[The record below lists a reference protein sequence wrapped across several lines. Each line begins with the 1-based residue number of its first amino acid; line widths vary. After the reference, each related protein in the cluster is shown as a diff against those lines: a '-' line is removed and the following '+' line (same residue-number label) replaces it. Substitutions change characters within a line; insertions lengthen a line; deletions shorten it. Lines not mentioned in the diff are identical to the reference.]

1 MKKLLALLLALV
13 LCTPI
18 IPISAADV
26 AGTYSYNAYSSAL
39 FVTGESVT
47 LDKADELKSALGN
60 NEVKLVTV
68 TSEGKSKLDLSIS
81 NAVLDLLAE
90 KELALKI
97 LAGSATIVAKSE
109 TVKEIADNTDLSFTL
124 SLDSTE
130 GVKAS
135 LKFDGTPATL
145 ENAITAIYAG
155 KEASINNVMSNGA
168 SVGMAYING
177 KSWYIPVKGDVDAKA
192 TVSKAPE
199 FTDIKNHWG
208 KDSINF
214 VAAKGYFNGVEP
226 TKFKPDNRMT
236 RAMVVT
242 VLSRIDGAGDLGARY
257 TFTDVNA
264 TDWYSNGV
272 SWAFLNK
279 IVEGSEF
286 FRPNEDVTRLELME
300 MLYNYAKVLGVAT
313 VNEKAKE
320 FVFIDYDL
328 VTTDLAKE
336 VVRFCTSNGIVNG
349 YSVGDG
355 STHRLRPA
363 GQATRAE
370 VAAMI
375 QRFANHAIASG
386 YDLGDIMGTYSD
398 FITVRS
404 DLKNTY
410 NKLMSGEE
418 VVVSYFGGSITA
430 GFGSSSGDTSWRGLT
445 FNWLK
450 NNFPNAKL
458 VHNAVAM
465 GGSGS
470 HLGAFRAGYDVIDTN
485 TDLLFIEFSVNDNY
499 SGTTA
504 AKKVELYF
512 ESIVRQVREALPECD
527 IIALYTTDSGLVQ
540 KYGETTMH
548 PSAASQ
554 DAVCEHYGVTSID
567 VGRALARHMGGY
579 NSSWSTYFK
588 DSVHPLDPGYK
599 VFADAIIEYM
609 GEYLIGAQS
618 LSYGESEAYTLPEGY
633 VDARNETFQPI
644 HIQIDSEEIFD
655 EIKGYTLV
663 PNGEFFSCT
672 KTRGYIYPSENDN
685 SFTFTFEGTALDM
698 YLEYSGGGYYIEYSI
713 DGSAPK
719 KLSVSNTN
727 HPFKLVDN
735 LEYGKHT
742 ITYSYKGEK
751 GEGGTSTSRK
761 IGALMVS
768 GQK

>member
-1 MKKLLALLLALV
+1 MLASV
-13 LCTPI
+13 IVPV
-18 IPISAADV
+18 SADE
-26 AGTYSYNAYSSAL
+26 AGVYTYNAYSSAL
-39 FVTGESVT
+39 FATGESVT
-47 LDKADELKSALGN
+47 LDKADELKGALDD

-68 TSEGKSKLDLSIS
+68 TSEGKNKLDLSIS
-81 NAVLDLLAE
+81 NAVLDVLVE
-90 KELALKI
+90 KELALKL
-97 LAGSATIVAKSE
+97 LAGSATLVVKSE
-109 TVKEIADNTDLSFTL
+109 TVKEISDNTDVSFTL
-124 SLDSTE
+124 SVDSTD
-130 GVKAS
+130 GIKAS
-135 LKFDGTPATL
+135 LKYDGIPATL

-155 KEASINNVMSNGA
+155 KEDGINNVVSNGV

-177 KSWYIPVKGDVDAKA
+177 KTWYIPVKGDIDAKA
-192 TVSKAPE
+192 TVSVSPE

-257 TFTDVNA
+257 MFTDVNA
-264 TDWYSNGV
+264 NDWYSNGV
-272 SWAFLNK
+272 SWASVNK
-279 IVEGSEF
+279 IVEECES
-286 FRPNEDVTRLELME
+286 FRPNDDVTRLELME

-313 VNEKAKE
+313 VNEKARE
-320 FVFIDYDL
+320 FVFVDYDL

-336 VVRFCTSNGIVNG
+336 AVRFCTSNGIVNG
-349 YSVGDG
+349 YSIGDG

-375 QRFANHAIASG
+375 QRFVTHAASSG

-404 DLKNTY
+404 DLNNLY
-410 NKLMSGEE
+410 NKLNSDEE
-418 VVVSYFGGSITA
+418 IVVSYFGGSVTA
-430 GFGSSSGDTSWRGLT
+430 GYGATSGNSWRELT
-445 FNWLK
+445 FKWLE

-470 HLGAFRAGYDVIDTN
+470 HLGAFRVGYDVINTN
-485 TDLLFIEFSVNDNY
+485 TDLLFIEFAINDNY

-504 AKKVELYF
+504 EKKVELYF
-512 ESIVRQVREALPECD
+512 ESAIRQIREALPDCD
-527 IIALYTTDSGLVQ
+527 IIALYTTDSGQVQ
-540 KYGETTMH
+540 KYGEGTMH

-554 DAVCEHYGVTSID
+554 DAVCEHYGVTSVD
-567 VGRALARHMGGY
+567 VGRALAHHMGGY
-579 NSSWSTYFK
+579 NSSWGTYFK
-588 DSVHPLDPGYK
+588 DGVHPLDPGYK
-599 VFADAIIEYM
+599 VFADALIEYM
-609 GEYLIGAQS
+609 GEYLLGAQT
-618 LSYGESEAYTLPEGY
+618 LGYGETKAYTIPEGY
-633 VDARNETFQPI
+633 VDQRNETFKPI
-644 HIQIDSEEIFD
+644 HIPVSEDIFD
-655 EIKGYTLV
+655 EVKGFTFSTD
-663 PNGEFFSCT
+663 GEFFSCT
-672 KTRGYIYPSENDN
+672 KTRGYMYPSENEN
-685 SFTFTFEGTALDM
+685 SFTYTFEGTGFGM
-698 YLEYSGGGYYIEYSI
+698 YLEYGGGGYMIEYSI
-713 DGSAPK
+713 DGGEPK

-742 ITYSYKGEK
+742 ITYSYKGER
-751 GEGGTSTSRK
+751 GEGGTSTARK

-768 GQK
+768 GTK

>member
-1 MKKLLALLLALV
+1 MKRLLALILAVL
-13 LCTPI
+13 LCTPV
-18 IPISAADV
+18 IPINAAET
-26 AGTYSYNAYSSAL
+26 GPYSYNAYSNAL
-39 FVTGESVT
+39 FVAGESVV
-47 LDKADELKSALGN
+47 LDNADELSAALKE
-60 NEVKLVTV
+60 NEVKLITV
-68 TSEGKSKLDLSIS
+68 TSGAKAKLDLSIS
-81 NAVLDLLAE
+81 SAVLDILAE
-90 KELALKI
+90 KELSLKI
-97 LAGSATIVAKSE
+97 LAGDATLIAKSE
-109 TVKEIADNTDLSFTL
+109 TVKEISDNTDTSFTV
-124 SLDSTE
+124 SADGTE

-135 LKFDGTPATL
+135 FAFDGTPATFA
-145 ENAITAIYAG
+145 NAMTAIYAG
-155 KEASINNVMSNGA
+155 KDADINNVVSNGT
-168 SVGMAYING
+168 SVGMVYING
-177 KSWYIPVKGDVDAKA
+177 KTWYIPVKGDVDAKA
-192 TVSKAPE
+192 TTTAAPE
-199 FTDIKNHWG
+199 FTDINNHWG
-208 KDSINF
+208 KDSINY
-214 VAAKGYFNGVEP
+214 VASKGYFNGVEP

-242 VLSRIDGAGDLGARY
+242 VLSRIDGAADLGARY

-272 SWAFLNK
+272 SWAFTNK
-279 IVEGSEF
+279 IVEGSES

-320 FVFIDYDL
+320 FVFVDYDL

-336 VVRFCTSNGIVNG
+336 AVSFCTSNGIVNG
-349 YSVGDG
+349 YSIGDG

-375 QRFANHAIASG
+375 QRFADHATKSG

-410 NKLMSGEE
+410 NKLVNGEE

-470 HLGAFRAGYDVIDTN
+470 HLGAFRVGYDVIDPG

-540 KYGETTMH
+540 KHGEGTMH

-599 VFADAIIEYM
+599 VFADAITEYM
-609 GEYLIGAQS
+609 GEYLLGAQT
-618 LSYGESEAYTLPEGY
+618 LGYGGIEAYTIPEGY
-633 VDARNETFQPI
+633 VDARNETFKPI
-644 HIQIDSEEIFD
+644 HIAIDSEEIFD
-655 EIKGYTLV
+655 EIKGYTFV
-663 PNGEFFSCT
+663 KGGVFFDCT
-672 KTRGYIYPSENDN
+672 KTRGYIFPSEEDN

-698 YLEYSGGGYYIEYSI
+698 YLEYSGGGYVIEYSV
-713 DGSAPK
+713 DGGETK
-719 KLSVSNTN
+719 KMPVSNTN

-742 ITYSYKGEK
+742 ITYSYKG
-751 GEGGTSTSRK
+751 TSTSRK